1 MAPNETPASA
11 SSPARSRKSNKVAPS
26 GGAAADNSAQIPAEV
41 AQTPAAEVANIPAEV
56 ANITDEASSAAAAAA
71 AAAEQSGG
79 AQGAAGEDGA
89 GSKAVAE
96 HPVQLTIDA
105 IAERVKSC
113 IASLKETDT
122 LMRGLIKD
130 TKKLC
135 KKRGGSGKPSNL
147 TQPLGISSDLADFI
161 GVDRDS
167 QMTRGS
173 VTKAINEYAVREGLK
188 LPDNGRII
196 KLDDK
201 LAALLGKARDTEIPI
216 INVQSHLRDHYVK
229 NAAPVAVATAV

>member
-1 MAPNETPASA
+1 VQIGAEQIGVNQNGAEQNA
-11 SSPARSRKSNKVAPS
+11 VAQ
-26 GGAAADNSAQIPAEV
+26 GGAEQGGV
-41 AQTPAAEVANIPAEV
+41 AQGGAEPAAEDV
-56 ANITDEASSAAAAAA
+56 
-71 AAAEQSGG
+71 
-79 AQGAAGEDGA
+79 
-89 GSKAVAE
+89 SKAPAE

-105 IAERVKSC
+105 ISDRVKSC
-113 IASLKETDT
+113 MAYLKETD
-122 LMRGLIKD
+122 GLIRNLVKD

-161 GVDRDS
+161 GVGRES

-229 NAAPVAVATAV
+229 NVAPVAAAAAV